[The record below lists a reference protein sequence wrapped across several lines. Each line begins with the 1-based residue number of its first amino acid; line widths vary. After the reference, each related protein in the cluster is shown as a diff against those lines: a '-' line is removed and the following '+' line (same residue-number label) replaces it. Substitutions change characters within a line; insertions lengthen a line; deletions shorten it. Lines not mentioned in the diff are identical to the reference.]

1 MVLEPS
7 WLVFLRLWWMKR
19 LIMSDDRLPL
29 ESDGEVSF
37 MVMVGWRKE
46 EEDFKVRCTTK
57 NYLGI

>member
-1 MVLEPS
+1 
-7 WLVFLRLWWMKR
+7 MKR

-29 ESDGEVSF
+29 ELDGEVSF
-37 MVMVGWRKE
+37 VVTVGWRKE